1 MSRYRLS
8 PLAESDLDEIWLHV
22 AQDTSLAAADRL
34 IDEIVER
41 FDLLSRYPGAG
52 RLREDIA
59 PEIRSFPVQN
69 YIIYYS
75 QETARV
81 LIARVLHGS
90 RDQQSTFDQD
100 R

>member
-8 PLAESDLDEIWLHV
+8 PLAESDPDETWLYV

-34 IDEIVER
+34 IDQIVER
-41 FDLLSRYPGAG
+41 FELLSRHPGAG

-69 YIIYYS
+69 YIIYYTD
-75 QETARV
+75 ETDRV